1 MLRMLLMDGRAPL
14 VCLVCSVPC
23 LASVSSCYCL
33 STPSDASSG
42 ELSSINGVA
51 GSFAESIPIIHIVG
65 KPSTA
70 VQKRKALVHHSISAG
85 RYDQTTLMYSHI
97 SAAQALL
104 TSIDDND
111 GQSATAEIDRAIRA
125 CVEKSKPVYISLP
138 MDLVFAQTSSEPLK
152 NKLTVKSILA
162 DARAKFDDHKTAE
175 QAVSSIVEMYKKS
188 SNPCLVVDFG
198 VIRFHLREQ
207 VEQLVKA
214 GDLPFFTTPLG
225 KGALDEDHTRFKGVY
240 LGTVSEP
247 EVQEQ
252 FDGADFVLFIGP
264 LNSDLNTG
272 SFTYKVPQSQ
282 RVELHSDG
290 VKVQGVSYLELQEY
304 AERLQILN
312 TRLWTFM
319 SFYQCSPRLSANYQ
333 RKEE

>member
-1 MLRMLLMDGRAPL
+1 MVTRNWSAWST
-14 VCLVCSVPC
+14 V
-23 LASVSSCYCL
+23 YCL
-33 STPSDASSG
+33 WRWYGRSYAISTSADIDAG
-42 ELSSINGVA
+42 ELSAINGVA
-51 GSFAESIPIIHIVG
+51 GSFAESIPIIHLVG

-70 VQKRKALVHHSISAG
+70 VQKRKALVHHSISVG

-111 GQSATAEIDRAIRA
+111 GKSATAEIDRVIRV

-138 MDLVFAQTSSEPLK
+138 MDLVFAQTSADPLK
-152 NKLTVKSILA
+152 QKLDTKSIYQ
-162 DARAKFDDHKTAE
+162 DARSRFNDHKAAE
-175 QAVSSIVEMYKKS
+175 QAVSTIVDMYKNS

-214 GDLPFFTTPLG
+214 GDLAFFTTPLG
-225 KGALDEDHTRFKGVY
+225 KGALDEDHPNFKGVY
-240 LGTVSEP
+240 LGTVSESP
-247 EVQEQ
+247 VQEQ
-252 FDGADFVLFIGP
+252 FDSADFVLFIGP

-282 RVELHSDG
+282 RVDLNSEG
-290 VKVQGVSYLELQEY
+290 VKVQGMLYV
-304 AERLQILN
+304 
-312 TRLWTFM
+312 
-319 SFYQCSPRLSANYQ
+319 
-333 RKEE
+333 